1 METSKDSQVT
11 GPKGWEEYLLFNKAC
26 WLKCVILTFI
36 AIITILSVGIPLLY
50 YIVNISGQ
58 KSLPHYIGI
67 GGIFIDILLIVFLY
81 IIIKHAI
88 NQQQKIAS
96 KEQEVLLSLY
106 EDKTKRE
113 ILKAHKE
120 ETPAK
125 HKVIEEISKELQV
138 LEQIKKLDFELE
150 DDIKCR
156 ILEKLE
162 LTDKAQ
168 SSQQTDKTNK

>member
-1 METSKDSQVT
+1 METSKDSHIT
-11 GPKGWEEYLLFNKAC
+11 GLKGWENYLLFNKAS
-26 WLKCVILTFI
+26 WLKWIIITFI
-36 AIITILSVGIPLLY
+36 AIITVLSIGIPILY

-88 NQQQKIAS
+88 SQHQQIAS

-106 EDKTKRE
+106 EDEIKRE
-113 ILKAHKE
+113 ILKVHKE
-120 ETPAK
+120 ETPQK
-125 HKVIEEISKELQV
+125 HNVIEEISKELQV
-138 LEQIKKLDFELE
+138 LENIKKLDFELE
-150 DDIKCR
+150 DDIKHK

-162 LTDKAQ
+162 LTDRVQ
-168 SSQQTDKTNK
+168 SSQQTDKTDK